1 VVSLKIQ
8 RSAAKKLGDRFP
20 KGALTLHMKLEW
32 GDWYVAEVGK
42 TPLSE
47 DKTPTAG

>member
-1 VVSLKIQ
+1 
-8 RSAAKKLGDRFP
+8 
-20 KGALTLHMKLEW
+20 MKLEW

-47 DKTPTAG
+47 EKASVSTSPAPG